1 MNNKIFSLVV
11 FGIIIC
17 IAGCATVH
25 NKIQQQE
32 NLRLVRL
39 FPNKNSDKGKFE
51 AKILASPLL
60 DFSQGKPRII
70 VPVAN
75 GIIALQ
81 DIETGTITEKIQIP
95 IPEGKRIQISATPTL
110 IGTNLVVIYQCID
123 NGRRVSLNVVVVD
136 LENNKLNEAFPVIEL
151 NATKPTADGLAKVT
165 FNAVMAYPHSAIKYV
180 PKQDSEWGLIYIAL
194 GNAGDTQPFHG
205 WVFEIDM
212 DDWNQLG
219 TEQAI
224 RNVLVTTPEAECV
237 VNYEW
242 GTREMICGGGVW
254 TPAGPQLDLEND
266 DFELLVPTGNGQI
279 DLARHDYANTLMRV
293 KQGLQFDPECDEQY
307 CANFDPNNPS
317 LACIESCKNLFIPR
331 LDPKNKPLRPA
342 SGDCDDKTFWQCLAW
357 MDYDLGANAP
367 VKVKLEGGL
376 AVWVQPGK
384 EGGVYLIDADHLGTQ
399 YDRMQIVEICGTKTD
414 ECKLSWRGMIVTHP
428 VVTYIEEQP
437 VVIIP
442 TFVSDD
448 SHAAGL
454 IALKIVMEN
463 NKPKFQRFWQ
473 FPDPSSKLATKSF
486 RSHPTYPVITKT
498 GEAGEAYVWVVDI
511 GKPGTLYGVR
521 VKDGSLAVKTSLIGT
536 GYPLSKPVSVNNSIY
551 VTSNAPGG
559 IKRAW
564 LEGYRIEVDK

>member
-1 MNNKIFSLVV
+1 MNNKTFSFVV
-11 FGIIIC
+11 STLFVF
-17 IAGCATVH
+17 IAGCATTP
-25 NKIQQQE
+25 NETLQQD

-39 FPNKNSDKGKFE
+39 FPAQDSDSNKFDS
-51 AKILASPLL
+51 KILASPLL

-70 VPVAN
+70 IPVAN

-81 DIETGTITEKIQIP
+81 DIETGVIKEKIQIP

-110 IGTNLVVIYQCID
+110 IGTDLVVIYQCIEK
-123 NGRRVSLNVVVVD
+123 GRRVSLNVVVLD
-136 LENNKLNEAFPVIEL
+136 LENNKLNDAFPMIEL
-151 NATKPTADGLAKVT
+151 NATKPTADGLAVVT
-165 FNAVMAYPHSAIKYV
+165 FDPVMAYPHAAIKYA
-180 PKQDSEWGLIYIAL
+180 PRKNSELGWVYIAL

-212 DDWNQLG
+212 GAWKSLG
-219 TEQAI
+219 IEQAI
-224 RNVLVTTPEAECV
+224 SNVLVTTPESECL
-237 VNYEW
+237 VNYDW

-254 TPAGPQLDLEND
+254 TPAGPQLDMDND

-293 KQGLQFDPECDEQY
+293 KQGLQFDPECDDQF
-307 CANFDPNNPS
+307 CAIFEPNNPS
-317 LACIESCKNLFIPR
+317 LACLESCKNLFIPR

-367 VKVKLEGGL
+367 VKVKIKNGPS
-376 AVWVQPGK
+376 VWVQPGK
-384 EGGVYLIDADHLGTQ
+384 EGGVYLIDANHLGTQ

-428 VVTYIEEQP
+428 VVAYIEEDP

-442 TFVSDD
+442 TFISDD

-463 NKPKFQRFWQ
+463 NKPKFQKFWQ
-473 FPDPSSKLATKSF
+473 FPDPTSKQATKSF
-486 RSHPTYPVITKT
+486 RSHPSMPIITKI

-511 GKPGTLYGVR
+511 GKQGTLYGVR
-521 VKDGSLAVKTSLIGT
+521 VKDGSLAVKTSLVGT
-536 GYPLSKPVSVNNSIY
+536 GYPLSMPIFFNNSIY

-559 IKRAW
+559 IKKAW
-564 LEGYRIEVDK
+564 LEGYRIQVDN